1 MNTPTF
7 VHLDNGE
14 VTLAIQKH
22 PEGVVAECFVTVR
35 GDSIN
40 RYRFRTGPQEDARGA
55 VVELCRFIEGVSRVS
70 CEFFSA
76 ILSEVSG

>member
-14 VTLAIQKH
+14 VTLAIQQH
-22 PEGVVAECFVTVR
+22 PEGVVAECCVTVR

-40 RYRFRTGPQEDARGA
+40 RYRFRTAPQEDARGA
-55 VVELCRFIEGVSRVS
+55 VVELLRCADGISRAAGV
-70 CEFFSA
+70 FFTET
-76 ILSEVSG
+76 LSEVSG